1 MVAHAFQGFF
11 CRFVEFSNSDALL
24 YSSRQSIKS
33 IVSKAVTFRAT
44 AEGETGHAHGHL
56 DCLAHVGDP
65 ATDLPIGSSENNLKV
80 AVAGETHEYTD
91 MHPGMAKSARSE
103 GFKEIADEGLQCETE
118 TKTAAAHFL
127 RFELTLEVAAAL
139 KYGLASRW
147 VSTTCNTRLRW
158 A

>member
-1 MVAHAFQGFF
+1 M
-11 CRFVEFSNSDALL
+11 
-24 YSSRQSIKS
+24 
-33 IVSKAVTFRAT
+33 
-44 AEGETGHAHGHL
+44 
-56 DCLAHVGDP
+56 
-65 ATDLPIGSSENNLKV
+65 KV

-103 GFKEIADEGLQCETE
+103 GFKAIADDDFQCETE
-118 TKTAAAHFL
+118 TKTAAAHFQ

>member
-1 MVAHAFQGFF
+1 M
-11 CRFVEFSNSDALL
+11 
-24 YSSRQSIKS
+24 
-33 IVSKAVTFRAT
+33 VSKAVTFRAS

-56 DCLAHVGDP
+56 DCLAQVGDP
-65 ATDLPIGSSENNLKV
+65 ATDPPIGSSENNLKV
-80 AVAGETHEYTD
+80 AVAGETHDYTD
-91 MHPGMAKSARSE
+91 MQPGMVNSARAE
-103 GFKEIADEGLQCETE
+103 GVKEIADDAFQCETE
-118 TKTAAAHFL
+118 TKTAAAHFQ